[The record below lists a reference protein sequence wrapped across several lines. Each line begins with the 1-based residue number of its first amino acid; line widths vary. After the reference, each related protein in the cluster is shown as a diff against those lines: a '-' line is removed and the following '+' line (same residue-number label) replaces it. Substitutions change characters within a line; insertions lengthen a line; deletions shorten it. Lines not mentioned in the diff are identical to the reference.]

1 MIFSNI
7 LKNKS
12 FLVYGLGLTGISA
25 IKFLK
30 KIGVKNIF
38 IWDDNI
44 ETRKKYN
51 LKYKENN
58 IKKRF
63 SDVDYIVLSPGI
75 SFIKSKK
82 KKYLKRNKNKII
94 TDIDLFFLTNKIFKS
109 IVVTGTN
116 GKSTTCSIIHKVLSN
131 SGINSEL
138 LGNIGKPILNYNL
151 GKKKN
156 VVLVIEMSSFQLEYS
171 KYVRPN
177 HAIFINFSKD
187 HLDWH
192 GNMNNYIKSKLKI
205 FSLQNKN
212 DFAYLPQNK
221 DIIRRFKKNNFRS
234 FVILNKR
241 KTYNILKKNIL
252 NPYLSSKSN
261 LENLSFIYDLKNNFK
276 ISDKRFFSIL
286 NKFKGLPHRQE
297 IFLKKNNVFFIN
309 DSKATTFEATKA
321 CLINYKNILWILGGL
336 KKKDDNF
343 NINKFKKNVL
353 SAFII
358 GKERSFFKSKINKK
372 IKYFET
378 ISLKQT
384 MKYIFDELRYMTN
397 KRSTIYVILSPA
409 SASYD
414 QFKNFEE
421 RGNQFK
427 KLIIYNAKKYF

>member
-1 MIFSNI
+1 MIFSKI

-38 IWDDNI
+38 IWDDNS

-51 LKYKENN
+51 LKYKEKN

-75 SFIKSKK
+75 SLIKSKK

-171 KYVRPN
+171 KYIRPN
-177 HAIFINFSKD
+177 HAIFINFTKD

-192 GNMNNYIKSKLKI
+192 GNMNNYLKSKLKI

-212 DFAYLPQNK
+212 DFAYLPQDK
-221 DIIRRFKKNNFRS
+221 DVIKRFKKNNFRS
-234 FVILNKR
+234 SVILNKR
-241 KTYNILKKNIL
+241 KTYNILKKNII

-276 ISDKRFFSIL
+276 ISDKAFFSIL

-321 CLINYKNILWILGGL
+321 CLMNYKNILWILGGL

-358 GKERSFFKSKINKK
+358 GKERSFFKNKINNK

-378 ISLKQT
+378 INLKQT
-384 MKYIFDELRYMTN
+384 MKYIFDELRYMTD
-397 KRSTIYVILSPA
+397 KKSAIYVILSPA

>member
-1 MIFSNI
+1 MIFSKI

-38 IWDDNI
+38 IWDDNS

-51 LKYKENN
+51 LKYKEKN
-58 IKKRF
+58 INKRF
-63 SDVDYIVLSPGI
+63 FNVDYIVLSPGI
-75 SFIKSKK
+75 SLMKSKR

-171 KYVRPN
+171 KYIRPN
-177 HAIFINFSKD
+177 HAIFTNFTKD

-192 GNMNNYIKSKLKI
+192 GNMNNYLKSKLKI

-212 DFAYLPQNK
+212 DFAYLPQDKN
-221 DIIRRFKKNNFRS
+221 IIRRFKKNNFRS
-234 FVILNKR
+234 SVIFNNR
-241 KTYNILKKNIL
+241 KTYNVLKKNIH

-276 ISDKRFFSIL
+276 ISNKRFFSIL

-297 IFLKKNNVFFIN
+297 IFLKKIM
-309 DSKATTFEATKA
+309 
-321 CLINYKNILWILGGL
+321 
-336 KKKDDNF
+336 
-343 NINKFKKNVL
+343 
-353 SAFII
+353 
-358 GKERSFFKSKINKK
+358 SF
-372 IKYFET
+372 
-378 ISLKQT
+378 L
-384 MKYIFDELRYMTN
+384 
-397 KRSTIYVILSPA
+397 
-409 SASYD
+409 
-414 QFKNFEE
+414 
-421 RGNQFK
+421 
-427 KLIIYNAKKYF
+427 

>member
-38 IWDDNI
+38 IWDDNS

-51 LKYKENN
+51 LKYKEKN

-75 SFIKSKK
+75 SLIKSKK
-82 KKYLKRNKNKII
+82 KRYLKRNKNKII

-171 KYVRPN
+171 KYIRPN
-177 HAIFINFSKD
+177 HAIFINFTKD

-192 GNMNNYIKSKLKI
+192 GNINNYLKSKLKI

-212 DFAYLPQNK
+212 DFAYLPQDK
-221 DIIRRFKKNNFRS
+221 DIIKRFKKNNFRS
-234 FVILNKR
+234 SVILNKR
-241 KTYNILKKNIL
+241 KNYNILKKNII
-252 NPYLSSKSN
+252 NPYLSCKSN

-276 ISDKRFFSIL
+276 ISDKGFFSIL

-321 CLINYKNILWILGGL
+321 CLMNYKNILWILGGL
-336 KKKDDNF
+336 KKKDDDF

-358 GKERSFFKSKINKK
+358 GKERSFFKSKINNK

-378 ISLKQT
+378 INLKQT
-384 MKYIFDELRYMTN
+384 MKYVFDELRYMTD
-397 KRSTIYVILSPA
+397 KKSTIYVILSPA

>member
-1 MIFSNI
+1 MIFSKI

-30 KIGVKNIF
+30 KIEVKNIF
-38 IWDDNI
+38 LWDDNA

-51 LKYKENN
+51 LKFEEKN

-75 SFIKSKK
+75 SLIKSKK
-82 KKYLKRNKNKII
+82 KRLLKRNKNKII

-116 GKSTTCSIIHKVLSN
+116 GKSTTCSIIHKVLSS

-151 GKKKN
+151 GRKKN

-171 KYVRPN
+171 KYIKPN
-177 HAIFINFSKD
+177 HAILLNITKD

-212 DFAYLPQNK
+212 DFAYLPQDK
-221 DIIRRFKKNNFRS
+221 DIIKRFKKNNFRS
-234 FVILNKR
+234 SVIFNKR
-241 KTYNILKKNIL
+241 TTYNIIKKNIL
-252 NPYLSSKSN
+252 NPYLLSKSN
-261 LENLSFIYDLKNNFK
+261 LENLSFINYLKNNFK

-286 NKFKGLPHRQE
+286 NKYKGLPHRQE
-297 IFLKKNNVFFIN
+297 IFLKRNNIFFIN

-321 CLINYKNILWILGGL
+321 CLMNYKNILWIVGGL

-358 GKERSFFKSKINKK
+358 GEERSFFKRKINKK

-378 ISLKQT
+378 INLKQT
-384 MKYIFDELRYMTN
+384 MKYIFDELISMTDKKN
-397 KRSTIYVILSPA
+397 DIYVILSPA

>member
-1 MIFSNI
+1 MIFSKI

-38 IWDDNI
+38 LWDDSTEI
-44 ETRKKYN
+44 RKKYN
-51 LKYKENN
+51 LKDKEKN

-63 SDVDYIVLSPGI
+63 FDVDYIVLSPGI
-75 SFIKSKK
+75 SLIKSEKK
-82 KKYLKRNKNKII
+82 RLLKSNKNKII

-116 GKSTTCSIIHKVLSN
+116 GKSTTCSIIHEVLSG
-131 SGINSEL
+131 SGLNSEL

-151 GKKKN
+151 GRKKN

-171 KYVRPN
+171 KYIRPN
-177 HAIFINFSKD
+177 HAIFINITKD

-212 DFAYLPQNK
+212 DFAYLPQDK
-221 DIIRRFKKNNFRS
+221 DIIKRFKKNNFRS
-234 FVILNKR
+234 SVILNKR
-241 KTYNILKKNIL
+241 ATHNIIRKNIL
-252 NPYLSSKSN
+252 NPYLISKSN
-261 LENLSFIYDLKNNFK
+261 IENLSFIYELKNNFK

-286 NKFKGLPHRQE
+286 NKYKGLPHRQE

-309 DSKATTFEATKA
+309 DSKATTFEAAKA
-321 CLINYKNILWILGGL
+321 CLMNYKNILWIVGGL

-343 NINKFKKNVL
+343 NINKFKKNIL

-358 GKERSFFKSKINKK
+358 GKDRSFFKRKINKK
-372 IKYFET
+372 IKYLET

-384 MKYIFDELRYMTN
+384 MKYLFDKLKSISDERD
-397 KRSTIYVILSPA
+397 SIYVILSPA

>member
-1 MIFSNI
+1 M
-7 LKNKS
+7 
-12 FLVYGLGLTGISA
+12 
-25 IKFLK
+25 
-30 KIGVKNIF
+30 
-38 IWDDNI
+38 
-44 ETRKKYN
+44 
-51 LKYKENN
+51 
-58 IKKRF
+58 
-63 SDVDYIVLSPGI
+63 
-75 SFIKSKK
+75 
-82 KKYLKRNKNKII
+82 
-94 TDIDLFFLTNKIFKS
+94 
-109 IVVTGTN
+109 VTGTN

-171 KYVRPN
+171 KYIRPN
-177 HAIFINFSKD
+177 HAIFINFTKD

-192 GNMNNYIKSKLKI
+192 GNMNNYLKSKLKI

-212 DFAYLPQNK
+212 DFAYLPK
-221 DIIRRFKKNNFRS
+221 DKYVIKRFKKNNFRS
-234 FVILNKR
+234 SVILNKR

-276 ISDKRFFSIL
+276 ISNKRFFSIL

-321 CLINYKNILWILGGL
+321 CLMNYKNILWILGGL

-343 NINKFKKNVL
+343 NINKLKKNIL

-378 ISLKQT
+378 ISLKKT

-397 KRSTIYVILSPA
+397 KKIAIYVILSPA